1 MLSQIDKDLVT
12 QCDAISARGGPLKL
26 NVKDL
31 ENTHDESVSQ
41 LTNAPRVSARL
52 RGVQPEID
60 LSQTP
65 EVHARRSRR
74 SVDGDLGC
82 MPTPSE
88 FPVYFSIKTFKAF
101 CFILGQCSFSNFTFQ
116 ISMET
121 TSKYLSF
128 SLFPQT
134 PLIFFN
140 FPKSPCSNLER
151 RKTGMD

>member
-1 MLSQIDKDLVT
+1 MNQAHAMLSQIDKDLVT

-31 ENTHDESVSQ
+31 ENTHDESMSQ

-74 SVDGDLGC
+74 SIDGDMGC

-88 FPVYFSIKTFKAF
+88 FPVYFSIKISKEFYF
-101 CFILGQCSFSNFTFQ
+101 VLGQCSSFSNFTFEIFVQ
-116 ISMET
+116 T

-128 SLFPQT
+128 SLFPQA
-134 PLIFFN
+134 PQIFFEL
-140 FPKSPCSNLER
+140 P
-151 RKTGMD
+151 

>member
-1 MLSQIDKDLVT
+1 MNQAHAMLSQIDKDLVT

-31 ENTHDESVSQ
+31 ENTHDESVAQ

-88 FPVYFSIKTFKAF
+88 FPLYFSIKTFKAF
-101 CFILGQCSFSNFTFQ
+101 CLVLGHYSSFSNFYGNNFK
-116 ISMET
+116 IPE
-121 TSKYLSF
+121 
-128 SLFPQT
+128 
-134 PLIFFN
+134 FFII
-140 FPKSPCSNLER
+140 FPKL
-151 RKTGMD
+151 